1 MKILVWRVCLSTY
14 SEKWYL
20 HLHLCCFRPRGKVMF
35 SEVSVSHSVHRR
47 SLSPL
52 WTETLH
58 LPPAKQRSPSGQR
71 LPSGQ
76 RPLLWTEI
84 PPPDRDPLWT
94 ETALELI
101 SGGNQCSG
109 RYTSYWNSFLFFY
122 KYCNNAL
129 IYLMSQQ
136 YECLPH
142 VSHRAILE

>member
-35 SEVSVSHSVHRR
+35 SEVSVSNSVHRR
-47 SLSPL
+47 SLSPPLDRDSTPPPCQTEIPL
-52 WTETLH
+52 WTETPLRTETPA
-58 LPPAKQRSPSGQR
+58 LDRDPPSRQR

-94 ETALELI
+94 ETALELT
-101 SGGNQCSG
+101 SSGNQCSG
-109 RYTSYWNSFLFFY
+109 RYTFLLEF
-122 KYCNNAL
+122 
-129 IYLMSQQ
+129 
-136 YECLPH
+136 
-142 VSHRAILE
+142 ILVFLQVLQ